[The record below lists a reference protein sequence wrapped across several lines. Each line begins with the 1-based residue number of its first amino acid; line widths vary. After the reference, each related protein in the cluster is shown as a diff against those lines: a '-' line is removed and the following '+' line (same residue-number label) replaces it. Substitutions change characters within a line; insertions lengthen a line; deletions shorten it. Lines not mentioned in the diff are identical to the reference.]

1 MSKFGNSFIF
11 HEKYAPQT
19 IEDTILPKQLKSD
32 FQNIVK
38 QGDFTHLLF
47 SGSHGIG
54 KTTLAKALCNDLG
67 LDFIYI
73 NASLEN
79 GIDVLRT
86 RIMEF
91 ASTVSLMGAGKA
103 VILDEADG
111 LGEPIQRALRGFMD
125 EFSVRFIMTC
135 NFPHRIIE
143 PLKDSR
149 VSHYDFNIPEA
160 DKNGMMR
167 SMYARIV
174 DILTAENITFEPDA
188 VKALVRTNF
197 PNFRKTLMD
206 LQKYSLSGNID
217 IGILGM
223 SSDVLLNDLI
233 ELLKKKNFNGVRT
246 WVSDNVNINKD
257 KLFLDLYKH
266 SSDYLKTSS
275 IPQLV
280 LSLADYGYKSTF
292 AVSQEINTM
301 ALLTD
306 IMASCDFKD

>member
-1 MSKFGNSFIF
+1 MSKFGNSFIL

-32 FQNIVK
+32 FLLIK
-38 QGDFTHLLF
+38 EKGDFTHLLF
-47 SGSHGIG
+47 SGTHGIG

-67 LDFIYI
+67 LDSIYI

-111 LGEPIQRALRGFMD
+111 LGEPIQKALRGFMD
-125 EFSVRFIMTC
+125 EFNVRFILTC
-135 NFPHRIIE
+135 NYPHKIID

-149 VSHYDFNIPEA
+149 ISHYDFSIPEA

-167 SMYARIV
+167 SMFNRV
-174 DILTAENITFEPDA
+174 VEILNAEKITFETEA
-188 VKALVRTNF
+188 VKALVRSNF

-217 IGILGM
+217 IGILGV
-223 SSDVLLNDLI
+223 SSDVLFSELV
-233 ELLKKKNFNGVRT
+233 ELLKKKNFNAVRA
-246 WVSDNVNINKD
+246 WVSANININKD
-257 KLFLDLYKH
+257 KLFLDLYTNTKMYMKDN
-266 SSDYLKTSS
+266 SV
-275 IPQLV
+275 PQLV

-306 IMASCDFKD
+306 IMASCEFKD